1 MCPILPRLLALPPP
15 RGTASSLIV
24 SAVTGTVCYL
34 TGKTNVTVD
43 SLMPCPGQVEVVGG
57 IYDIGS
63 GLIFPNVT
71 YVTNISIAPSTIE
84 VFKSGTSGVGNTVAG
99 PFDIQ
104 PRRFE
109 MVTLPT
115 IMKGKFYPQGTSGVG
130 QYVLL
135 DNTIEAVEGLIVD
148 TRPGKSAVG
157 FRNHTLPQEYGTGV
171 TWREVILII
180 SGLTI

>member
-1 MCPILPRLLALPPP
+1 MRPILPRPSVRPPP
-15 RGTASSLIV
+15 LGTASSLIV
-24 SAVTGTVCYL
+24 SVVIGLVCYY
-34 TGKTNVTVD
+34 TGRPNLTVD
-43 SLMPCPGQVEVVGG
+43 PLMPCPGQVEVVGG

-71 YVTNISIAPSTIE
+71 YITNISVAPSTIE
-84 VFKSGTSGVGNTVAG
+84 VFTSGTSAVGNTVAG

-109 MVTLPT
+109 MVTSPT
-115 IMKGKFYPQGTSGVG
+115 IMKGKFYPQGTSGAG

-135 DNTIEAVEGLIVD
+135 DNAIEAVEGLIVD

-157 FRNHTLPQEYGTGV
+157 FRNHTVPQEYGNGA
-171 TWREVILII
+171 TWKEVVVIDFSLMI
-180 SGLTI
+180 